1 MFETLLIVV
10 LLIVTVPPTAQ
21 QSREPGTGL
30 ADDLVFVLVSGLMFG
45 RNGIIFYRRLGR
57 RPATTSRRAAEPGAG
72 QSDHGA
78 VGVPTIPRVLIRFHG
93 QAD

>member
-1 MFETLLIVV
+1 MSAVLLIVV
-10 LLIVTVPPTAQ
+10 VPPAVQ

-30 ADDLVFVLVSGLMFG
+30 ADDPVVALTSILVFG
-45 RNGIIFYRRLGR
+45 RNGIIFLRRLGH
-57 RPATTSRRAAEPGAG
+57 RPTTTPRRAAEPGTG
-72 QSDHGA
+72 QSNHGA